1 MADVVAFESVTL
13 DGVMKAP
20 GRPDEDTR
28 DGFAHGGWAAP
39 YADHVTMGLAGE
51 GSSST
56 GAMLFGRRTYEDFA
70 GFWPNQPDNPFTDV
84 LTATRKYVASTTL
97 AEPLPWANS
106 TLLSGDVPAA
116 VERLEADL
124 DGDLLILGSGV
135 FVRWLIARG
144 LVDRLIMLIHPL
156 VLGSGRRLFEE
167 GLPATRFGLTET
179 RTSAT
184 GVVIATYERG

>member
-1 MADVVAFESVTL
+1 MAAGAVTTRTTRGGS
-13 DGVMKAP
+13 DG
-20 GRPDEDTR
+20 
-28 DGFAHGGWAAP
+28 
-39 YADHVTMGLAGE
+39 
-51 GSSST
+51 
-56 GAMLFGRRTYEDFA
+56 GRRRVRERNA
-70 GFWPNQPDNPFTDV
+70 
-84 LTATRKYVASTTL
+84 RR
-97 AEPLPWANS
+97 EPLPWANS